1 MYVGW
6 APVEVSGELL
16 EIYRSTCPGAR
27 LRGLHRWQDMQR
39 RKKKVLG
46 WTKRG
51 VSNLSARIN
60 HGEAEGTGALR
71 GGGFAGR
78 EGGG

>member
-1 MYVGW
+1 MYVGR

-39 RKKKVLG
+39 RKKRSWAG
-46 WTKRG
+46 R
-51 VSNLSARIN
+51 SA
-60 HGEAEGTGALR
+60 ESPTCQLASTTGRQR

-78 EGGG
+78 EGGNKVRW